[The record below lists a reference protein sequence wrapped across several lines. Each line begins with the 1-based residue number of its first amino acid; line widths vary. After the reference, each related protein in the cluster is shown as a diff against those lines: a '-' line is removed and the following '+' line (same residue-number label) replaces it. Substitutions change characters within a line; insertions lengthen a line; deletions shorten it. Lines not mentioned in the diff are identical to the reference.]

1 MSKHRLHAALRVD
14 TPALDK
20 SSIPWHDH
28 RRGRLHPAPDGWG
41 QLESKST
48 ESELIDRIYEC
59 GFVPELWPEVLK
71 QTSKISDSAG
81 ATLFI
86 TNPDVTAWTASKNSK
101 PIAERFV
108 ADGWYWRGQLMSRI
122 HESRHQGFLRDVD
135 LCSEAE
141 LDEEPIYR
149 DNWRKLG
156 LWWGAATA
164 FELPTGEAISIVLS
178 RTAAQGPASAE
189 AIQRLDMLRPHF
201 ARTALMAARLH
212 LARAE
217 AASQTLAALGLAA
230 LVLDDSGKVLAANA
244 LIEGL
249 ENLVDWRAADRVT
262 LKDRC
267 ADELM
272 GEALAR
278 VTLNDNGGVR
288 SFPVRDP
295 VTDALMV
302 GHVVPIRFSARD
314 IFARSAAVFI
324 LMPVAAPNAPPVDLV
339 MSLFDLTPAEARVAR
354 GLAAGKTVDD
364 LAGDNGVSPN
374 TVRVQVRGVLE
385 KTGCQRQTDVV
396 ALLGGISAVRGPD
409 DQRS

>member
-1 MSKHRLHAALRVD
+1 MV
-14 TPALDK
+14 
-20 SSIPWHDH
+20 
-28 RRGRLHPAPDGWG
+28 
-41 QLESKST
+41 
-48 ESELIDRIYEC
+48 DRIYEC

-71 QTSKISDSAG
+71 ETSKISHSAG
-81 ATLFI
+81 ASLFV
-86 TNPDVTAWTASKNSK
+86 TNPDITAWTASRNSQ

-164 FELPTGEAISIVLS
+164 FALPTGEAVSIVLS
-178 RTAAQGPASAE
+178 RTAAQGPADAE
-189 AIQRLDMLRPHF
+189 AIERLDLLRPHF
-201 ARTALMAARLH
+201 ARTAVMAARLH

-230 LVLDDSGKVLAANA
+230 LVLDEGGKVLAANA

-249 ENLVDWRAADRVT
+249 GNLVHWRAGDRVT

-267 ADELM
+267 ADDML
-272 GEALAR
+272 GEALVR
-278 VTLNDNGGVR
+278 VALNDNGGAR
-288 SFPVRDP
+288 SFPVRDAM
-295 VTDALMV
+295 TGALMV
-302 GHVVPIRFSARD
+302 GHVIPIRFSARD
-314 IFARSAAVFI
+314 IFARSAAVFV
-324 LMPVAAPNAPPVDLV
+324 LMPVAAPDSPPVELV

-385 KTGCQRQTDVV
+385 KTGCRRQTEVV
-396 ALLGGISAVRGPD
+396 ALLGGIFALRVEPPEH
-409 DQRS
+409 

>member
-1 MSKHRLHAALRVD
+1 ME
-14 TPALDK
+14 
-20 SSIPWHDH
+20 
-28 RRGRLHPAPDGWG
+28 G
-41 QLESKST
+41 KST

-59 GFVPELWPEVLK
+59 GFVPELWPQVLK
-71 QTSKISDSAG
+71 DASKISDSAG
-81 ATLFI
+81 ASLFV
-86 TNPDVTAWTASKNSK
+86 TNPDITAWTASKNSQ

-122 HESRHQGFLRDVD
+122 HRSRHPGFLRDVD

-201 ARTALMAARLH
+201 ARTAVMAARLH

-230 LVLDDSGKVLAANA
+230 LVLDEGGKVLAANA

-249 ENLVDWRAADRVT
+249 DNFLHWRPADRAM
-262 LKDRC
+262 LKDRR
-267 ADELM
+267 ADEML
-272 GEALAR
+272 GEAIAR
-278 VTLNDNGGVR
+278 IALNDNGGAR
-288 SFPVRDP
+288 SFPVRDA
-295 VTDALMV
+295 VADTLMV
-302 GHVVPIRFSARD
+302 GHVIPIRFSARD
-314 IFARSAAVFI
+314 IFARSAAVFV
-324 LMPVAAPNAPPVDLV
+324 LMPVAAPNSPPVELV

-396 ALLGGISAVRGPD
+396 ALLGGLSAVRGG
-409 DQRS
+409 DQEQG